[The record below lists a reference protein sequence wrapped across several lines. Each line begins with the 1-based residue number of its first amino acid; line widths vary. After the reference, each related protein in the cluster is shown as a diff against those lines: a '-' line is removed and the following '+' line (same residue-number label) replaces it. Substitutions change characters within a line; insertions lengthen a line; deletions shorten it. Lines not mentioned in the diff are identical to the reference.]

1 MTHKEYLL
9 KVKTIEFKVHGDVD
23 KEEALAA
30 LEKERMEDLDN
41 HLDMDFIEIMDDGS
55 YDEDLEEEYGDL
67 L

>member
-1 MTHKEYLL
+1 MTHKEYLR
-9 KVKTIEFKVHGDVD
+9 KVNSIEFSVHGAG
-23 KEEALAA
+23 KEEALAN
-30 LEKERMEDLDN
+30 LERERMEDLDN